1 MSPTANR
8 DLIMEI
14 IYHNVT
20 ALTGLAEMFRSE
32 WDQGSTTSEHT
43 SPNESHTARSAWYCQ
58 TERRA
63 SGLMQWH
70 IKTNSGK
77 LASEDC
83 KHAILFVTQVGI
95 DTQQMF
101 IEESRIRSLIQLAGS
116 VWHHRMHLKKKCLDI
131 LSSTKIKLHFWI
143 SCLCHISKPLWRRDQ
158 GFIVNHLVKH
168 WVLSAA
174 VYSMVLQDIVKPHQ
188 MKTNISESWPH
199 GFTPWFNT
207 KWIESWYTVLLTL
220 R

>member
-20 ALTGLAEMFRSE
+20 ALTGLVEMFRSE

-77 LASEDC
+77 PASEDC

-116 VWHHRMHLKKKCLDI
+116 VWHHRMHLKKNVLTYCLQLKLNCTFGSRAYAIFLSHSGVEIKGLLSITWLNTGCCLRLFIPWCYKI
-131 LSSTKIKLHFWI
+131 LSNPIK
-143 SCLCHISKPLWRRDQ
+143 WRRTSLRV
-158 GFIVNHLVKH
+158 G
-168 WVLSAA
+168 
-174 VYSMVLQDIVKPHQ
+174 
-188 MKTNISESWPH
+188 
-199 GFTPWFNT
+199 
-207 KWIESWYTVLLTL
+207 LTDL
-220 R
+220 HPDLIQNE

>member
-1 MSPTANR
+1 MFNIKPRQAIKRGLHVNYLKKTLNLMSPTANR

-32 WDQGSTTSEHT
+32 WDQGSTTSEHI

-77 LASEDC
+77 PASEDC

-116 VWHHRMHLKKKCLDI
+116 VWHHRMHLKKNVLTYCLQ
-131 LSSTKIKLHFWI
+131 LKLN
-143 SCLCHISKPLWRRDQ
+143 SALMD
-158 GFIVNHLVKH
+158 LVPMP
-168 WVLSAA
+168 
-174 VYSMVLQDIVKPHQ
+174 Y
-188 MKTNISESWPH
+188 
-199 GFTPWFNT
+199 F
-207 KWIESWYTVLLTL
+207 
-220 R
+220 